1 MNKQKMMSV
10 VTVAGLALSTGVTA
24 FADEGTVKPLSN
36 EEVVVVSEDVVDDG
50 ENTVVDE
57 TPVETPPSV
66 SDENKEEAPIEKP
79 IVDTGE
85 VKEETPVETP
95 KEEPKE
101 VSPTTPEPPKVESP
115 VIATPE
121 TAPTV
126 TEEIPFEPIQKEDGS
141 TIIGTTQ
148 GQVVVQTTDGALKT
162 VTPEEVGAQVKSD
175 GNVYIPTKD
184 GKMTRLPETGTQEVV
199 SLTASLSGFLLLLST
214 AYLKFK
220 KGIL

>member
-24 FADEGTVKPLSN
+24 FADEGTVKLLSN

-66 SDENKEEAPIEKP
+66 SEENKGEVPIEKP

-101 VSPTTPEPPKVESP
+101 ASPTTSEPPKVEPP
-115 VIATPE
+115 VIVAPE
-121 TAPTV
+121 TKPTA

-141 TIIGTTQ
+141 RIIGTTQ
-148 GQVVVQTTDGALKT
+148 GQVVVQETDGTLKT
-162 VTPEEVGAQVKSD
+162 VAPEAVGAQVKSD

-184 GKMTRLPETGTQEVV
+184 GKMTRLPETGTQEV
-199 SLTASLSGFLLLLST
+199 ASLVASFSGFLLLLST
-214 AYLKFK
+214 AYLKIK

>member
-10 VTVAGLALSTGVTA
+10 VTVAGLALSTGVIV

-36 EEVVVVSEDVVDDG
+36 EEVMVVSEDVVDDG

-66 SDENKEEAPIEKP
+66 SEGNKEEAPIEKP

-101 VSPTTPEPPKVESP
+101 TSPTTPEPPKVEPP
-115 VIATPE
+115 VTVVPE
-121 TAPTV
+121 TKPTA

-141 TIIGTTQ
+141 TVIGTTQ
-148 GQVVVQTTDGALKT
+148 GQVVVQETDGTLKT
-162 VTPEEVGAQVKSD
+162 VAPEVVGAQVKSD

-220 KGIL
+220 KDIL

>member
-36 EEVVVVSEDVVDDG
+36 EEVVVVSEDIVDDG

-57 TPVETPPSV
+57 TPVETPPAV
-66 SDENKEEAPIEKP
+66 SDENKEETPIENP

-85 VKEETPVETP
+85 VKEETSVETP

-101 VSPTTPEPPKVESP
+101 TSPTTPEPPKVEPP
-115 VIATPE
+115 VTVVPE
-121 TAPTV
+121 TKPTA
-126 TEEIPFEPIQKEDGS
+126 TEEILFEPIQKEDGS

-148 GQVVVQTTDGALKT
+148 GQVVVQETDGTLKT
-162 VTPEEVGAQVKSD
+162 VVPEAVGAQVKND

-184 GKMTRLPETGTQEVV
+184 GKMTRLPETGTQEVI

-214 AYLKFK
+214 VYLKFK